1 MMEQGTRSARLGR
14 PLIFG
19 EVLFDCFPGG
29 QMVMGG
35 APFNV
40 AWHLAGMG
48 ANPLLISRVGQ
59 DDRGDAVLAGMRE
72 WGMDSAGIQFDST
85 APTGQVQ
92 IALTGTEHS
101 FNILPD
107 QAYDQIAAEAALAA
121 CDNVTPAL
129 LYCGSLI
136 TRNATSRDT
145 LSALRSATDTPTF
158 VDINLRAP
166 WWDTARVESLMRSA
180 TWLKINDD
188 ELQILRGKT
197 TSVAAAEAQAAQMR
211 TEFGIDWL
219 ILTRGA
225 EGAAYIGDELH
236 RGRPPRVTQLVDT
249 IGAGDAFSAV
259 TILGVLHGWP
269 MSLTLTRGLDF
280 AARICAQR
288 GATLPDRKLYAEL
301 RQEWAL

>member
-1 MMEQGTRSARLGR
+1 MEQGTNSPRVGR
-14 PLIFG
+14 PLIYG

-29 QMVMGG
+29 QEVMGG

-40 AWHLAGMG
+40 AWHLAGLG
-48 ANPLLISRVGQ
+48 AMPLLVSRIGQ
-59 DDRGDAVLAGMRE
+59 DPRGEAVLAGMRD
-72 WGMDSAGIQFDST
+72 WGMDVSGIQIDAQ

-92 IALTGTEHS
+92 IALTGTDHS

-107 QAYDQIAAEAALAA
+107 QAYDRIATESALAA
-121 CDNVTPAL
+121 VADSTPAL

-136 TRNATSRDT
+136 TRNPIAHETLIALQRAT
-145 LSALRSATDTPTF
+145 AAPTF

-166 WWDTARVESLMRSA
+166 WWELARVETLMRSA

-188 ELQILRGKT
+188 ELHILRGPAS
-197 TSVAAAEAQAAQMR
+197 SVAETEALAAQLR
-211 TEFGIDWL
+211 AQFDIAWV

-225 EGAAYIGDELH
+225 DGAIYIGEETH
-236 RGRPPRVTQLVDT
+236 RGKPPAVTELIDT

-259 TILGVLHGWP
+259 TILGLLQGWP
-269 MSLTLTRGLDF
+269 KSLTLTRALAF

-288 GATLPDRKLYAEL
+288 GATESNHALYTEL
-301 RQEWAL
+301 REAWGL